1 MVSWPIKTEEITTYE
16 EAHMDDF
23 ANNVTFSYEGLDEA
37 FPACDP
43 GVMPFGSRI
52 LVQLKT
58 VKSKTAGGII
68 LTDDVRQT
76 EKYNTQVAKVVGVG
90 SLAFKNRNTMT
101 TWPEGSWAEVGE
113 FVRVP
118 KYGGDRWSVPT
129 GAGDEATFV
138 IFNDLDLVGK
148 VTGDPLAIKAFL

>member
-1 MVSWPIKTEEITTYE
+1 
-16 EAHMDDF
+16 MDDF
-23 ANNVTFSYEGLDEA
+23 ANNVTFDYGSLDEA
-37 FPACDP
+37 FPPCEP
-43 GVMPFGSRI
+43 GVSPFGSRI

-58 VKSKTAGGII
+58 AKAKTAGGII

-76 EKYNTQVAKVVGVG
+76 EKYNTQVAKVVAVG
-90 SLAFKNRNTMT
+90 SLAFKNRNTMA
-101 TWPEGSWAEVGE
+101 TWPEGSWATVGD

-118 KYGGDRWSVPT
+118 KYGGDRWSVST
-129 GAGDEATFV
+129 GAGTGEEATFV

>member
-1 MVSWPIKTEEITTYE
+1 
-16 EAHMDDF
+16 MDEF
-23 ANNVTFSYEGLDEA
+23 ANNVTFSYESLDEA
-37 FPACDP
+37 FPSCDP

-58 VKSKTAGGII
+58 AKAKTAGGII

-76 EKYNTQVAKVVGVG
+76 EKYNTQVAKIVAVGA
-90 SLAFKNRNTMT
+90 LAFKNRNTMAS
-101 TWPEGSWAEVGE
+101 WPEGSWAVEGDY
-113 FVRVP
+113 VRVP
-118 KYGGDRWSVPT
+118 KYGGDRWTVAT
-129 GAGDEATFV
+129 GTGEDATFV

>member
-1 MVSWPIKTEEITTYE
+1 
-16 EAHMDDF
+16 MDDF
-23 ANNVTFSYEGLDEA
+23 ANNVTFDYGSLDEA
-37 FPACDP
+37 FPPCEP
-43 GVMPFGSRI
+43 GVLPFGSRI

-58 VKSKTAGGII
+58 AKAKTAGGII

-76 EKYNTQVAKVVGVG
+76 EKYNTQVAKVVAVG

-101 TWPEGSWAEVGE
+101 TWPEGSWATVGD

-118 KYGGDRWSVPT
+118 KYGGDRWSVST
-129 GAGDEATFV
+129 GAGTGEEATFV

>member
-1 MVSWPIKTEEITTYE
+1 
-16 EAHMDDF
+16 MDDF
-23 ANNVTFSYEGLDEA
+23 ANNVTFDYSSLDEA
-37 FPACDP
+37 FPPCEP
-43 GVMPFGSRI
+43 GVSPFGSRI

-58 VKSKTAGGII
+58 AKAKTAGGII

-76 EKYNTQVAKVVGVG
+76 EKYNTQVAKVVAVG
-90 SLAFKNRNTMT
+90 SLAFKNRNTMA
-101 TWPEGSWAEVGE
+101 TWPEGSWATVGD

-118 KYGGDRWSVPT
+118 KYGGDRWSVST
-129 GAGDEATFV
+129 GAGTGEEATFV

>member
-1 MVSWPIKTEEITTYE
+1 
-16 EAHMDDF
+16 MDDF
-23 ANNVTFSYEGLDEA
+23 ANNVTFSYESLEEA
-37 FPACDP
+37 FPVCDP
-43 GVMPFGSRI
+43 GVEPFGSRV

-58 VKSKTAGGII
+58 AERKTAGGII

-76 EKYNTQVAKVVGVG
+76 EKYNTQVAKVVAVG
-90 SLAFKNRNTMT
+90 ALAFKNRNTMT
-101 TWPEGSWAEVGE
+101 LWPEGSWAVQGD

-129 GAGDEATFV
+129 GTGDDEATYV